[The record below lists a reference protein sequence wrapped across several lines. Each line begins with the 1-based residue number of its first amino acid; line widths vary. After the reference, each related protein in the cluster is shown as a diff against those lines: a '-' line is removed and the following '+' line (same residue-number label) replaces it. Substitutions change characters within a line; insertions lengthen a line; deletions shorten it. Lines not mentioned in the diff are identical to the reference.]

1 MPFSIRFQSF
11 ILLMAA
17 FSIVAL
23 AARAGTGPIPATN
36 ISWSTPARLRHRIGS
51 TPGTLTFDQHGI
63 HFRPLKGAPLNW
75 SFIEVQSFDLTQ
87 HEFTVKSYENRGW
100 RLPGEKAFRFTLTQ
114 AVSSSEAAFLA
125 EEVGKPSQN
134 EVPDPH
140 LPSFAVIPAR
150 HATLSRGSNGLL
162 RFRKEGIDYVT
173 LTGKDSRSWRW
184 ADIQT
189 IARPD
194 AYHLT
199 VGGYLET
206 FDFDLKQP
214 ISQALFDRLWDCV
227 YGRGL
232 QISTKSEKSSCCIS
246 SHAAMASKMG
256 SR

>member
-1 MPFSIRFQSF
+1 MSFSKYFQSSM
-11 ILLMAA
+11 LLMAA

-23 AARAGTGPIPATN
+23 AARVATEPIPAPN
-36 ISWSTPARLRHRIGS
+36 ISWNTPARLRHRIGS
-51 TPGTLTFDQHGI
+51 TPGTLTFDQRGI

-87 HEFTVKSYENRGW
+87 HEFTVKSYENRNW

-114 AVSSSEAAFLA
+114 AIPPSAASFLA
-125 EEVGKPSQN
+125 EEVGKPSRN

-150 HATLSRGSNGLL
+150 HATLSGGSNGLL
-162 RFRKEGIDYVT
+162 RFRNEGIDYVT

-189 IARPD
+189 LARPD

-214 ISQALFDRLWDCV
+214 ISQTLFDRLWDCV

-232 QISTKSEKSSCCIS
+232 QISTKSEKASCGVS
-246 SHAAMASKMG
+246 AQAPNASTMG
-256 SR
+256 NR